1 MLSGGAYLNL
11 SRKKGY
17 SSLPGYL
24 HNLLWFM
31 RQTDC
36 SSIEDT
42 FYIVAM
48 KSVNLLFILN
58 CLGVRSY
65 LSKGKRNDK
74 YRSGKI
80 NTSVYQ

>member
-1 MLSGGAYLNL
+1 MLSGGAYLNPN
-11 SRKKGY
+11 REKGC
-17 SSLPGYL
+17 STT
-24 HNLLWFM
+24 LLFAQPLMVHAPNWLL
-31 RQTDC
+31 QY
-36 SSIEDT
+36 EDT
-42 FYIVAM
+42 FYIYVM